1 MASAPSKAM
10 QPATPAWKPETLPP
24 FPAVAVKALN
34 LIAGRDTSLLE
45 LCNLVRSDSAFT
57 VAILKIANSPLVA
70 FSGNITS
77 LVQAATLLGFR
88 RMKSILLTV
97 ALKDYLKTPFNP
109 LLRSCWRHSVACAI
123 IAERAAKS
131 SGLDNDFAYTAGILH
146 DIGRAAMATAMP
158 QPYLHMLEAEVDR
171 PQDLLPRE
179 RELFGVDHCQ
189 AGASL
194 VIAWNLPAI
203 FIDITS
209 AHHHPPST
217 AHDAASLLPP
227 SCCMA
232 DTLGFGVAKYRAPVP
247 YADIIAQLPEP
258 ARAHFPPD
266 PKDFVSEMVSE
277 IMLIESV

>member
-1 MASAPSKAM
+1 M

-109 LLRSCWRHSVACAI
+109 LLRSCWRHHR
-123 IAERAAKS
+123 RARRQIVRTRQR
-131 SGLDNDFAYTAGILH
+131 FCLH
-146 DIGRAAMATAMP
+146 RRDPPR
-158 QPYLHMLEAEVDR
+158 HR
-171 PQDLLPRE
+171 PR
-179 RELFGVDHCQ
+179 RHGHRH
-189 AGASL
+189 ASAL
-194 VIAWNLPAI
+194 SPHA
-203 FIDITS
+203 
-209 AHHHPPST
+209 
-217 AHDAASLLPP
+217 
-227 SCCMA
+227 
-232 DTLGFGVAKYRAPVP
+232 
-247 YADIIAQLPEP
+247 
-258 ARAHFPPD
+258 
-266 PKDFVSEMVSE
+266 
-277 IMLIESV
+277 